1 MDMEEE
7 TARLLVQTA
16 LPIDAIDQII
26 GVIPGR
32 TATLVWVDLQDRPD
46 LLHMNQRHASGSG
59 DFVATW
65 FFVESGKRQMLV
77 GLRVEVRAPF
87 TATFS
92 LVFPMKRYFPQLESI
107 AEDGL
112 IWVEPGPPPDTPA
125 RIQAMSVEE
134 LLAVV
139 GDGISLDLEEPQR
152 QQLREQLAAW
162 KQREGNV

>member
-1 MDMEEE
+1 MQEE
-7 TARLLVQTA
+7 TARLVVKTA
-16 LPIDAIDQII
+16 LPINAIDQII

-46 LLHMNQRHASGSG
+46 LLHMSQRHQGGSG

-65 FFVESGKRQMLV
+65 FFVEPGEHHMLV

-92 LVFPMKRYFPQLESI
+92 LVFPVNRYFKQLESI

-112 IWVEPGPPPDTPA
+112 IWVAPGPPPEAPA
-125 RIQAMSVEE
+125 GIRAMSGSE
-134 LLAVV
+134 LLTVV
-139 GDGISLDLEEPQR
+139 GDGIALDLEEPQR
-152 QQLREQLAAW
+152 RQLREQLAAW
-162 KQREGNV
+162 KQR